1 MPIGDA
7 ESVRPAQTE
16 ELNRLFAAVYDEL
29 RRVAHNQLRAE
40 PEGHTLDTTSL
51 VNEAYLRLAS
61 QRADFSTNRDQFFSL
76 AATAMRRILVDYARR
91 HRALKRPSNQVDI
104 SLTELEGAAAYEH
117 PFATGIDD
125 RAEMVL
131 ALDDALRQL
140 SAIDARLVAVVEQR
154 FFAGRTEAETAMILG
169 VTSRTVARDWV
180 RARAWLA
187 HRLDDAVERN

>member
-76 AATAMRRILVDYARR
+76 AATAMRRILVDYARQ

-140 SAIDARLVAVVEQR
+140 SVIDARLVAVVEQR

>member
-1 MPIGDA
+1 MPIADA
-7 ESVRPAQTE
+7 ESDRPVQTE
-16 ELNRLFAAVYDEL
+16 ELNRLFAVVYDEL

-51 VNEAYLRLAS
+51 VNEAYLRIAS
-61 QRADFSTNRDQFFSL
+61 QRADLSTNRDQFFSM
-76 AATAMRRILVDYARR
+76 AATAMRRILVDYARQ
-91 HRALKRPSNQVDI
+91 HRALKRPSNRVDI
-104 SLTELEGAAAYEH
+104 SLAELKGAAAYEN

-125 RAEMVL
+125 RAELVL

-140 SAIDARLVAVVEQR
+140 SVIDARLVAVVEQR
-154 FFAGRTEAETAMILG
+154 FFAGRTEAETAVILG

-187 HRLDDAVERN
+187 HHLDDAVERN

>member
-1 MPIGDA
+1 MPTDGE
-7 ESVRPAQTE
+7 ESERPAKTE

-51 VNEAYLRLAS
+51 VNEAYLRIAA
-61 QRADFSTNRDQFFSL
+61 QRADLSTNRDQFFSM
-76 AATAMRRILVDYARR
+76 AATAMRRILVDYARQ
-91 HRALKRPSNQVDI
+91 HRALKRPSNRVDI
-104 SLTELEGAAAYEH
+104 SLAELKGAAAYEN

-125 RAEMVL
+125 RAELVL